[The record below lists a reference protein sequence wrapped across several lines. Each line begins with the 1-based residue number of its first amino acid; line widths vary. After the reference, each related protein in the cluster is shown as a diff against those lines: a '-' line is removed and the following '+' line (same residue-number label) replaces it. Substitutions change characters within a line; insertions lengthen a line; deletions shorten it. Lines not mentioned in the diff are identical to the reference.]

1 VTVTV
6 TAVRPVPFE
15 SPVAAALTAAAV
27 ADLAQRYG
35 GDGDSTPM
43 NAAEFAPPD
52 GEFLVAWSGDVPV
65 GCGGWRTLATD
76 ATVAEVKR
84 MYTVPRW
91 RGRGV
96 AAAVLRAIEES
107 ARAAGKRR
115 VVLETGSGQPEAIA
129 FYQKQGYDRIPNFG
143 YYRDH
148 PGCVSFGRDL

>member
-1 VTVTV
+1 V
-6 TAVRPVPFE
+6 TATTVRPVRFD
-15 SPVAAALTAAAV
+15 SPVAATLRTAAV

-35 GDGDSTPM
+35 GDGDGTPM
-43 NAAEFAPPD
+43 NPAEFAPPG

-65 GCGGWRTLATD
+65 GCGGWRTLGTD
-76 ATVAEVKR
+76 ATAAEVKR
-84 MYTVPRW
+84 MYTVPQW
-91 RGRGV
+91 RGQGV

-107 ARAAGKRR
+107 ARLAGKHR

-129 FYQKQGYDRIPNFG
+129 FYHKQGYDRIPNFG